1 MQEYKVK
8 FNNREYTLNNNSGK
22 YDRVFDSKFN
32 QEFVKEEPPTNEQ
45 ILAYYDK
52 FAGLI
57 LDENRQKI
65 ENGQFWKAYEAKLVT
80 QKKRKNTW
88 NEKKK
93 MASSFVEFIRGIKE
107 VLWFA
112 ILIVFLIAVFFGYN
126 GIVSVIKDIKDLF

>member
-8 FNNREYTLNNNSGK
+8 FNNREYVLNNNSGK

-32 QEFVKEEPPTNEQ
+32 PEFVKGEPLTNEQ

-65 ENGQFWKAYEAKLVT
+65 ESGQFWKLYEAKLVT
-80 QKKRKNTW
+80 QNQREKSW
-88 NEKKK
+88 NKKK
-93 MASSFVEFIRGIKE
+93 KIASSFVEFIRGVKE
-107 VLWFA
+107 VSWFVVV
-112 ILIVFLIAVFFGYN
+112 IIFLIAVFLGYDR
-126 GIVSVIKDIKDLF
+126 IVSVIKDIKGLF